1 MEDRLSPPSA
11 TPTPAIVFDYELVN
25 TLLHADP
32 NNPNLVQ
39 CVPFQINDD
48 LLLED
53 LFEGLTMTL
62 SLVTPDPRITIV
74 DGIRESA
81 IQDNDRECI
90 FYRIIYLVV

>member
-1 MEDRLSPPSA
+1 MKVILEGCLSPPSA

-25 TLLHADP
+25 SLLPADP
-32 NNPNLVQ
+32 NDPNLVQ

-53 LFEGLTMTL
+53 LFEGFTMTL

-74 DGIRESA
+74 NGIRESA
-81 IQDNDRECI
+81 IQDNDREC
-90 FYRIIYLVV
+90 VVYIE